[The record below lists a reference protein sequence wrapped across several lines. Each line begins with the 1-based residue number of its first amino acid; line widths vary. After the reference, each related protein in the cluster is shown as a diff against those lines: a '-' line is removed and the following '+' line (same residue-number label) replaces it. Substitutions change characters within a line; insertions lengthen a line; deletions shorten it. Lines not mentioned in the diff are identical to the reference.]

1 MIMATSK
8 AEGRLPVACRYC
20 GYWGRVSSLVGE
32 LEERV
37 ENLLSKLRWS
47 QAELENLQ
55 KRLEREKG
63 EASEAAEA
71 KLILRL
77 LEVLDNFE
85 RALKVGRGT
94 GPFAEGV
101 EMIYRHLLK
110 VLEEEG
116 LEPVPAVGRR
126 FDPFLHEAVELVE
139 EPGAEGGKVVEEV
152 QRGYRF
158 RSKVLRAAK
167 VKVVKSPSPS

>member
-1 MIMATSK
+1 METSK
-8 AEGRLPVACRYC
+8 AEGGLPVACRYC

-32 LEERV
+32 LEGRAED
-37 ENLLSKLRWS
+37 LLSRLRWS

-55 KRLEREKG
+55 KRLERERR

-71 KLILRL
+71 RLILRL

-85 RALKVGRGT
+85 RALRVGRGT

-101 EMIYRHLLK
+101 EMIYKQLLR

-116 LEPVPAVGRR
+116 LEPLPAVGGR

-139 EPGAEGGKVVEEV
+139 GPGTEEGKVVEEV

-158 RSKVLRAAK
+158 RSRVLRAAK

>member
-1 MIMATSK
+1 METSE

-20 GYWGRVSSLVGE
+20 GYWGRVSSLVEE
-32 LEERV
+32 LEGKEGD
-37 ENLLSKLRWS
+37 LLSKLRWA

-55 KRLEREKG
+55 KRLERERE
-63 EASEAAEA
+63 EASEAAA
-71 KLILRL
+71 GRLILRL

-85 RALKVGRGT
+85 RALKSGRGT

-101 EMIYRHLLK
+101 EMIYRQLLRA
-110 VLEEEG
+110 LGEEG
-116 LEPVPAVGRR
+116 LEPLPAVGRK

-139 EPGAEGGKVVEEV
+139 VPGAEGGTVAEEV

-158 RSKVLRAAK
+158 RSRVLRAAR
-167 VKVVKSPSPS
+167 VKVVKNPSPS